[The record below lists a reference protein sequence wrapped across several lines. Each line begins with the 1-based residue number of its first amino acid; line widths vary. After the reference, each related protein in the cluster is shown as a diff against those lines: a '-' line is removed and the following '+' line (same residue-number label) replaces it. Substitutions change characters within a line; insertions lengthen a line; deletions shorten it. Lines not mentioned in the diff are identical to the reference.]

1 MKRILGSALDANQSK
16 FEGAKLTQQ
25 MQSNKSNQQI
35 KIGGIR
41 AKVIALATI
50 FGVLPVL
57 VIGGVTYRFADNTI
71 TKQISEEKIAEAQ
84 QLSNQLSRFLQDQLV
99 NVQTVARVSGDAI
112 EEVKTHHAEDSSQQQ
127 QATIKQ
133 ELEGQLTAFVQDY
146 SIFSHL
152 GIYDL
157 QGQPIVRAR
166 GSSKEQNQ
174 KNAFFQQAL
183 DTGLSAISEPFVSNS
198 AGYDAFSIY
207 MAAPIKQSGGKTI
220 AILVAK
226 IPVQFVGSAIFATKG
241 LQNGSGYHMISSSGQ
256 VFQNLNSSHKSALGY
271 NIADEVPG
279 FEQVDAQRKSKT
291 WIDKTKGE
299 LLQVY
304 APMQFT
310 PIRKKGELNWSIVT
324 STDTAIA
331 FAAQRQLLQT
341 IALGTL
347 ATAVIAAVLAGII
360 ANRGLRPLLQATT
373 AVQKLGK
380 GELDTRLKIPGKDE
394 LAILGENINL
404 MAERIQSLLLTQSQ
418 NTEQLIHQNLML
430 TNLARCDGLLEGNTK
445 AAAVAFTQGI
455 AETLA
460 VGRASVW
467 FYNSDRDGIVCIDLY
482 ESNFKQHSAGIEL
495 KAIDFPAYFQAL
507 ELDRPIIADHAQ
519 TDPAT
524 QEFWASYLSSLGISS
539 ILNAPIRSA
548 GKIVGIVCCEHVGTP
563 RQWQPS
569 EVSFVSSVANLMS
582 LALDSELLQQE
593 VGHLLEVVSN
603 VEDGDLTTRAAV
615 SDRTTGLVADTFNRL
630 LEQLSEVLSQVLS
643 TAQQV
648 SAGSA
653 ALGEVAKTVATNA
666 QEQAQEVGQ
675 VLNLTQQVER
685 SADDSSVEVNLAN
698 QSLLDFSKAVEQGQ
712 GALNSMIQG
721 IDVLQYGTNR
731 IVQQMKTL
739 GEFVGLA
746 DQFVQEQSQIAS
758 MTQVLALNA
767 TLVAARA
774 SEQRDP
780 RQFIIVAR
788 DFEAIA
794 AQVGNLATQTNDG
807 IVSLEQRT
815 NQIHSVVSAIDVEV
829 QNLGGLVSNFT
840 NGVEQSNQVFNNL
853 RTTTGQVVQA
863 GEGVAQSNLQIV
875 NAAQSTAKA
884 INEIAALAE
893 RTALLTRKAQRRT
906 EGMEMLSLR
915 LLESI
920 RFFRL
925 PEMNFLPL
933 HDTDSVQRV
942 LTDSVEHAQ
951 NVTESSEPNS
961 TDDTPV
967 AV

>member
-1 MKRILGSALDANQSK
+1 
-16 FEGAKLTQQ
+16 
-25 MQSNKSNQQI
+25 
-35 KIGGIR
+35 
-41 AKVIALATI
+41 
-50 FGVLPVL
+50 
-57 VIGGVTYRFADNTI
+57 
-71 TKQISEEKIAEAQ
+71 
-84 QLSNQLSRFLQDQLV
+84 
-99 NVQTVARVSGDAI
+99 
-112 EEVKTHHAEDSSQQQ
+112 
-127 QATIKQ
+127 
-133 ELEGQLTAFVQDY
+133 
-146 SIFSHL
+146 
-152 GIYDL
+152 
-157 QGQPIVRAR
+157 
-166 GSSKEQNQ
+166 
-174 KNAFFQQAL
+174 
-183 DTGLSAISEPFVSNS
+183 
-198 AGYDAFSIY
+198 
-207 MAAPIKQSGGKTI
+207 
-220 AILVAK
+220 
-226 IPVQFVGSAIFATKG
+226 
-241 LQNGSGYHMISSSGQ
+241 
-256 VFQNLNSSHKSALGY
+256 
-271 NIADEVPG
+271 
-279 FEQVDAQRKSKT
+279 
-291 WIDKTKGE
+291 
-299 LLQVY
+299 
-304 APMQFT
+304 
-310 PIRKKGELNWSIVT
+310 
-324 STDTAIA
+324 
-331 FAAQRQLLQT
+331 
-341 IALGTL
+341 
-347 ATAVIAAVLAGII
+347 
-360 ANRGLRPLLQATT
+360 
-373 AVQKLGK
+373 
-380 GELDTRLKIPGKDE
+380 
-394 LAILGENINL
+394 

-418 NTEQLIHQNLML
+418 NTQQLIHQNQML
-430 TNLARCDGLLEGNTK
+430 TNLARCDGLVEGNTK
-445 AAAVAFTQGI
+445 AAARAFTQGI

-460 VGRASVW
+460 VARASVW
-467 FYNSDRDGIVCIDLY
+467 FYNSHRDGIVCIDLY
-482 ESNFKQHSAGIEL
+482 ESNLGQHSEGIEL
-495 KAIDFPAYFQAL
+495 KAIDFPPYFHAL
-507 ELDRPIIADHAQ
+507 ELDRPIIADNAQ

-524 QEFWASYLSSLGISS
+524 SEFWASYLSSLGISS

-630 LEQLSEVLSQVLS
+630 LEQLSEVLTQVLS

-685 SADDSSVEVNLAN
+685 SADNSTVEVNLAN

-721 IDVLQYGTNR
+721 IDVLQHGTNR

-780 RQFIIVAR
+780 RQFTIVAR

-807 IVSLEQRT
+807 LVSLEQRT

-829 QNLGGLVSNFT
+829 QNLGGLVTGFT
-840 NGVEQSNQVFNNL
+840 SGVEQSNQVFSNL
-853 RTTTGQVVQA
+853 RTTTKQVVQA

-875 NAAQSTAKA
+875 NAAVSTAKA

-906 EGMEMLSLR
+906 EGMEMLSSR

-925 PEMNFLPL
+925 PEMNFSQL
-933 HDTDSVQRV
+933 HDPDSVQRV
-942 LTDSVEHAQ
+942 LPNPVEYAQIVTD
-951 NVTESSEPNS
+951 SSEPDSAN
-961 TDDTPV
+961 DTSV